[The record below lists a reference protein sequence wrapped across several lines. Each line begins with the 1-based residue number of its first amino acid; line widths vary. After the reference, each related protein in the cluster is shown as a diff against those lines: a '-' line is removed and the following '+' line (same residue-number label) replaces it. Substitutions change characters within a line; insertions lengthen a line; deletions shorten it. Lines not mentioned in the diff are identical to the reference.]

1 MYFSA
6 IPVPIPCSNIHF
18 SAIAKVTLWSKREYG
33 CSNGFECKDPRTA
46 DGTTVTLGMPNTL
59 KNHLALD
66 RP

>member
-46 DGTTVTLGMPNTL
+46 DGES
-59 KNHLALD
+59 KALQL
-66 RP
+66 R